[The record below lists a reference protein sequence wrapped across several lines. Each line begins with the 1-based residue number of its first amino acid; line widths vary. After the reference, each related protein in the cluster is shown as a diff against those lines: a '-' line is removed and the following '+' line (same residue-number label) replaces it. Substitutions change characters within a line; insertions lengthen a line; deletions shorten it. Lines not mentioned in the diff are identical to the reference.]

1 MAFKDE
7 TTASPSSIIPLR
19 LRVVLFSLSFS
30 LSTMHHQCVCVT
42 QLYFDVSS
50 TVNLVGLQRLRLV
63 MSLEKFFR
71 LSLSLNSCFCFL
83 FFTREK
89 NQGDYSV
96 RLRCCLVATCFKSR
110 C

>member
-19 LRVVLFSLSFS
+19 LRVVLFSLSL
-30 LSTMHHQCVCVT
+30 LSMHHHCVCVT

-63 MSLEKFFR
+63 MSLEKFLR
-71 LSLSLNSCFCFL
+71 LSLFTIVF
-83 FFTREK
+83 FFTWGK
-89 NQGDYSV
+89 NQ
-96 RLRCCLVATCFKSR
+96 
-110 C
+110 